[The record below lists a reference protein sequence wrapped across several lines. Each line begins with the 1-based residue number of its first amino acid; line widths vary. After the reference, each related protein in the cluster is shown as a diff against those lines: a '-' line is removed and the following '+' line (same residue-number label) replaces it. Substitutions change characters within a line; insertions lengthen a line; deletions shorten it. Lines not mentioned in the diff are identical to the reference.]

1 MTATFAAAK
10 PQKES
15 IKVNKLENRNAK
27 TRLNRKKFNR
37 VILFCL
43 NWVMYDLN
51 REKSLN
57 NVLPLDTRASGS
69 PERQF

>member
-1 MTATFAAAK
+1 MTATSAAGK
-10 PQKES
+10 QQKES

-27 TRLNRKKFNR
+27 TRLNLRKFNR

-57 NVLPLDTRASGS
+57 NVIPLDTRANGS

>member
-15 IKVNKLENRNAK
+15 IKVNKIKNKNAK

-51 REKSLN
+51 REKSFDNFL
-57 NVLPLDTRASGS
+57 
-69 PERQF
+69 Q